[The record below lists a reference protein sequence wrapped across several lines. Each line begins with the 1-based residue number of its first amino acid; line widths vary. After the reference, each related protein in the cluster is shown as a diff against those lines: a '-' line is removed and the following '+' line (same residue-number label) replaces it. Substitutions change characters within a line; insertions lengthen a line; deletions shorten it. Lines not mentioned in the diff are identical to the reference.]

1 MIAVKLYY
9 QDKTLTGIESRG
21 HSGYSRR
28 GSDIVCAAVSTLMQS
43 LILGLEDIANVSG
56 LNVEADERVPI
67 IRVTWPESEYERISL
82 LTETITDSLKIIAL
96 ENPKYVKISTEE
108 F

>member
-28 GSDIVCAAVSTLMQS
+28 GSDIVCAAVSTLMQA
-43 LILGLEDIANVSG
+43 LALGLDDIANIKGVDIK
-56 LNVEADERVPI
+56 ADERVPV

>member
-9 QDKTLTGIESRG
+9 QEGTLTGIESRG

-67 IRVTWPESEYERISL
+67 IRVTWPVSEQERISL
-82 LTETITDSLKIIAL
+82 LTDTTASSLKQIAQ

-108 F
+108 K

>member
-67 IRVTWPESEYERISL
+67 IRVTWPVSEQERISL
-82 LTETITDSLKIIAL
+82 LTDTTASSLKQIAQ
-96 ENPKYVKISTEE
+96 ENPKYVKILTEE
-108 F
+108 N